1 MKLSPVLISKT
12 ILQVVLF
19 SLFLGFFGIPS
30 LDQYQRKETIVVK
43 SEVDTNGI
51 EAPFVT
57 LQATRNNFGWKSVD
71 NNTDWYKFGLQEH
84 CKRINKTLD
93 QCIASD
99 SIKLEDF
106 LLDIT
111 IGQNFN
117 STVPLLLNSTT
128 SSQLWQEDMANTA
141 FGKFYTFKPPESITL
156 DQHYCMTIV
165 LVRNFTYTVFVHD
178 EKFFS
183 WNANPLGPPVN
194 YWAFDGS
201 SQRNQY
207 QELTLT
213 KHKKLNRNQRPCNE
227 DPSYSF
233 RNCIRESLSKQV
245 NSCKIWL
252 NLAKFRN
259 KSVKV

>member
-1 MKLSPVLISKT
+1 MS
-12 ILQVVLF
+12 
-19 SLFLGFFGIPS
+19 
-30 LDQYQRKETIVVK
+30 
-43 SEVDTNGI
+43 
-51 EAPFVT
+51 
-57 LQATRNNFGWKSVD
+57 
-71 NNTDWYKFGLQEH
+71 
-84 CKRINKTLD
+84 
-93 QCIASD
+93 
-99 SIKLEDF
+99 
-106 LLDIT
+106 
-111 IGQNFN
+111 
-117 STVPLLLNSTT
+117 
-128 SSQLWQEDMANTA
+128 TA

-245 NSCKIWL
+245 NSCKIWF

-259 KSVKV
+259 KFKSWLNLSKQFKSGKI